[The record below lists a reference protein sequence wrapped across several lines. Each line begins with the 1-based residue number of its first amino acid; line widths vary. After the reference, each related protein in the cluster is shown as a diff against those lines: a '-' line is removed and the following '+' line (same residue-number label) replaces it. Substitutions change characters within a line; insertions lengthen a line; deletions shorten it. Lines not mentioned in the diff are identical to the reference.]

1 MDDSQIIDLFWSR
14 SEQAITETDI
24 KYGDMCMNLAQ
35 NIVACHQDADAEE
48 CVNDTYLGLWNAI
61 PPTRPNIFSAYIA
74 KIVRNISMKK
84 ATYNNA
90 QKRSSN
96 MTISIHE
103 LEAYV
108 AAEDAPSDTVYAQ
121 ELAASIERFLRN
133 IDYESR
139 NIFLRRYWFFDSISD
154 IANRFSISESKV
166 KSQLFRTRNKLH
178 MHLIKEGFED
188 VK

>member
-14 SEQAITETDI
+14 SEQAITETEI
-24 KYGDMCMNLAQ
+24 KYGSMCMNLAQ
-35 NIVACHQDADAEE
+35 NIVMYRQDAEE
-48 CVNDTYLGLWNAI
+48 CVNDTYLGLWNTI
-61 PPTRPNIFSAYIA
+61 PPTRPSIFSAYIA
-74 KIVRNISMKK
+74 KIVRNIAMKK

-96 MTISIHE
+96 LTISIHE

-108 AAEDAPSDTVYAQ
+108 AAWGAPSDAIYAQ
-121 ELAASIERFLRN
+121 ELATCIEGFLRN

-154 IANRFSISESKV
+154 IANRFAISESKV
-166 KSQLFRTRNKLH
+166 KSQLFRTRNKLRV
-178 MHLIKEGFED
+178 HLIKEGFED
-188 VK
+188 AR

>member
-1 MDDSQIIDLFWSR
+1 MDDSTIIDLFWAR

-24 KYGDMCMNLAQ
+24 KYGAMCINLAQ
-35 NIVACHQDADAEE
+35 NIVAFHQDAEE
-48 CVNDTYLGLWNAI
+48 CVNDTYLGLWNTI
-61 PPTRPNIFSAYIA
+61 PPTRPNIFAAYIA
-74 KIVRNISMKK
+74 KIVRNIAMKK

-96 MTISIHE
+96 MTVSIHE

-108 AAEDAPSDTVYAQ
+108 ATTGDPSNTVYAK
-121 ELAASIERFLRN
+121 ELAASIEQFLRS

-139 NIFLRRYWFFDSISD
+139 NIFLRRYWFFDSIAD

-166 KSQLFRTRNKLH
+166 KSQLFRTRNKLYA
-178 MHLIKEGFED
+178 HLIKEGFQD
-188 VK
+188 VE

>member
-1 MDDSQIIDLFWSR
+1 
-14 SEQAITETDI
+14 
-24 KYGDMCMNLAQ
+24 
-35 NIVACHQDADAEE
+35 
-48 CVNDTYLGLWNAI
+48 
-61 PPTRPNIFSAYIA
+61 
-74 KIVRNISMKK
+74 
-84 ATYNNA
+84 
-90 QKRSSN
+90 